1 MRAKNGAVPLTA
13 EGISLAIA
21 RANSPEARKKY
32 LASLRLE
39 VRRFEREHRLPSQ
52 ELREALKSK
61 RVQESMDVVKWLYA
75 YEALSRLENGGQAW
89 LERSGE
95 LPERTASGS
104 I

>member
-32 LASLRLE
+32 LASLRQK
-39 VRRFEREHRLPSQ
+39 VRRFEREHRLPSKD
-52 ELREALKSK
+52 LREALRSK
-61 RVQESMDVVKWLYA
+61 RVRESMDIVKWFYA
-75 YEALSRLENGGQAW
+75 YEALSRLEHGGQARV
-89 LERSGE
+89 ERPGE